1 MSEEV
6 KVEAPV
12 ESAPAAEQPKAD
24 LMSKTIHKDSD
35 PVVSV
40 RNSLPSVPIMVTKHV
55 AGILT

>member
-40 RNSLPSVPIMVTKHV
+40 KELIAVVPIMVTKHV
-55 AGILT
+55 VGILT